1 MEKTYNKFSFNEYG
15 KIISS
20 IQKYLPI
27 LDYSEVDNLTSKFCV
42 IRHDVE
48 FSVDR
53 AYDLAKYEHSLGIKT
68 SYMFQIRNNCYNV
81 FSDKN
86 LSKIELIAGMGHEI
100 GLHAHMDA
108 LKDTRYIDSYIKN
121 DVNIL
126 SALTGFIIDRFSFHR
141 PKREHLE
148 LNLNIPNIIN
158 TYDKKYF
165 HLTEDLCNLNVT
177 YLADS
182 QHKWNYGHPLDLNL
196 KVINKL
202 QLLTHPY
209 SWTKEGLDNKENFTT
224 LLVEKDNEL
233 RNSINNECKNFPL

>member
-27 LDYSEVDNLTSKFCV
+27 LDYSEVNNLTSKFCV

-126 SALTGFIIDRFSFHR
+126 SALTGFVIDRFSFHR